1 MKLIKPHFISA
12 EILTLLEEAEE
23 KVIIVSPY
31 CRFQK
36 WHKLKDRL
44 YSLANRGVATEF
56 YIREGESATF
66 EEVYSLGISPVE
78 VKGLHCKIYM
88 NEKYA
93 IVSSMNLLLS
103 SEIASIEIAYKTE
116 NKEEYLELVEYVNSY
131 IRKEEYGG
139 TSPHHSLADILF
151 QKGIQVKEDNGG
163 LFLRSRRNI
172 YDAFIEHLPN
182 GKNYLI
188 INGIVSQKE
197 FEYSLDKVEELES
210 NTGFEIKRIP
220 GNANHYAQISGT
232 KSILSKSLYKPLH
245 SEIDSLTECILEFI
259 ENIERLKD
267 SVNIRFEK

>member
-44 YSLANRGVATEF
+44 YSLENRGVATEF

-88 NEKYA
+88 NEKQA

-116 NKEEYLELVEYVNSY
+116 NEEEYLELLEYLNLY
-131 IRKEEYGG
+131 IRKEQYGG
-139 TSPHHSLADILF
+139 ASPQASLADILS
-151 QKGIQVKEDNGG
+151 QKGIEVKEDDDG
-163 LFLRSRRNI
+163 LFLRSKRNR
-172 YDAFIEHLPN
+172 YDAFIERLPN
-182 GKNYLI
+182 GKNCLI
-188 INGIVSQKE
+188 INAIVSQKE
-197 FEYSLDKVEELES
+197 FDYSLDKVEELEG
-210 NTGFEIKRIP
+210 NTGLKIKHIP

-232 KSILSKSLYKPLH
+232 KSILSKSLYQPIH
-245 SEIDSLTECILEFI
+245 SEIDFLSECILQFI
-259 ENIERLKD
+259 VAIERMKD
-267 SVNIRFEK
+267 WVNG